1 MLKIIDY
8 NSDEKINEPC
18 VVMLG
23 YFDGMHIGHRAL
35 LRAAKECA
43 EKERLK
49 VVVMTFYGGKKGAQI
64 YIFEERVK
72 LFKKLGV
79 DYVLAARFDESFKS
93 IDKNEFINS
102 VFNKFNVKAL
112 VCGEDFTFG
121 KNASGNVNDIKRSA
135 DERLISLMVMP
146 SVDVY
151 NRKAATSLAKEYLD
165 SGDIKKLNKLLGDR
179 YFICGK
185 VGSEGRKVGTKLG
198 FPTANLHV
206 SPEKYPLKQGVY
218 AVCVELD
225 GKEYKGIANY
235 GSRPTFCD
243 EQVVFEVYMVDFDGD
258 IYGREIT
265 VYINER
271 IRDIKKF
278 ANTDELKVQL
288 KNDLEKI
295 K

>member
-8 NSDEKINEPC
+8 NSDEKIDEPC

-35 LRAAKECA
+35 LRAAKERA
-43 EKERLK
+43 EKEHLK
-49 VVVMTFYGGKKGAQI
+49 VVIMTFYGGKKGAQI

-72 LFKKLGV
+72 LFEKLGV
-79 DYVLAARFDESFKS
+79 DYILAARFDEKFKS

-102 VFNKFNVKAL
+102 VFYKFNVKAL
-112 VCGEDFTFG
+112 VCGVDFTFG
-121 KNASGNVNDIKRSA
+121 KNASGNVNDIKISA
-135 DERLISLMVMP
+135 DEHSASLIVMP
-146 SVDVY
+146 PIDVY
-151 NRKAATSLAKEYLD
+151 DRKAATSLAKEYLD

-185 VGSEGRKVGTKLG
+185 VSSEGRKVGTKLG
-198 FPTANLHV
+198 FPTANLHI
-206 SPEKYPLKQGVY
+206 SFEKYPLKQGVY
-218 AVCVELD
+218 AVGVELN

-243 EQVVFEVYMVDFDGD
+243 EQVVFEVYIVGFDGD
-258 IYGREIT
+258 IYGKEIT
-265 VYINER
+265 VYIDER

-278 ANTDELKVQL
+278 ASADELKTQL
-288 KNDLEKI
+288 KKDLEKI
-295 K
+295 I